1 MNMNLDDFKRLNP
14 RDIGNWPMVPKALA
28 LSGLLILILFAGY
41 WFDWQNQLAELDAA
55 KGKESQLRET
65 FIAKKKQAVNLD
77 TYRRQLKDLEQA
89 FGALIKQ
96 LPNKAEMDALLT
108 DINQAGLGRGLEF
121 ELFRPAA
128 TEIFSEFYAEKPISI
143 RVTGNYH
150 DLGAFASDISRLP
163 RIVTL
168 NNINITPSGQSL
180 TMSAVAKTYRY
191 LDENE
196 LNAQRAALRAAQRK
210 TAKGAKK

>member
-1 MNMNLDDFKRLNP
+1 MNLDDFKKLNP
-14 RDIGNWPMVPKALA
+14 KDIGNWPIIPKALA
-28 LSGLLILILFAGY
+28 LCGLFILILFAGY
-41 WFDWQNQLAELDAA
+41 WFDWQNQLADLDIA

-65 FIAKKKQAVNLD
+65 FISKKKQAVNLD
-77 TYRRQLKDLEQA
+77 IYRRQLKDLEQA

-121 ELFRPAA
+121 DLFRPADKE
-128 TEIFSEFYAEKPISI
+128 TLSEFYAERPISI

-150 DLGAFASDISRLP
+150 DLGAFASDVSRLP

-168 NNINITPSGQSL
+168 NNIDITPSGQTL

-196 LNAQRAALRAAQRK
+196 LAAQK
-210 TAKGAKK
+210 ATQKKAAKEAKK

>member
-1 MNMNLDDFKRLNP
+1 MTLDDFKKLNP
-14 RDIGNWPMVPKALA
+14 KDIGNWPIIPKILA
-28 LSGLLILILFAGY
+28 LCGLLILILFAGY
-41 WFDWQNQLAELDAA
+41 WFDWQNQLDDLKVAQE
-55 KGKESQLRET
+55 KESQLRET
-65 FIAKKKQAVNLD
+65 FISKKKQAVNLD

-121 ELFRPAA
+121 DLFRPAA
-128 TEIFSEFYAEKPISI
+128 TETITEFYAERPISI

-150 DLGAFASDISRLP
+150 DLGAFASDVSRLP

-168 NNINITPSGQSL
+168 NDINITPIGQTL

-196 LNAQRAALRAAQRK
+196 LAAQK
-210 TAKGAKK
+210 AAQKKAAKGVKK

>member
-1 MNMNLDDFKRLNP
+1 MNLDDFRKLNP
-14 RDIGNWPMVPKALA
+14 KDIGNWPIIPKALA
-28 LSGLLILILFAGY
+28 LCGLFLLILFAGY
-41 WFDWQNQLAELDAA
+41 WFDWQNQLADLDIA

-65 FIAKKKQAVNLD
+65 FISKKKQVVNLD

-121 ELFRPAA
+121 ELFRPANSE
-128 TEIFSEFYAEKPISI
+128 TLTEFYAERPISI

-150 DLGAFASDISRLP
+150 DLGAFASDVSRLP

-168 NNINITPSGQSL
+168 NEINITPSGQAL

-191 LDENE
+191 LDESE
-196 LNAQRAALRAAQRK
+196 LAAQKAAQRK
-210 TAKGAKK
+210 SAKEAKK

>member
-1 MNMNLDDFKRLNP
+1 MNLDDFKKLNP
-14 RDIGNWPMVPKALA
+14 KDIGSWPTIPKALA
-28 LSGLLILILFAGY
+28 LCGLFMLILFAGY
-41 WFDWQNQLAELDAA
+41 WFDWQNQLASLDVA
-55 KGKESQLRET
+55 KEKESQLRET
-65 FIAKKKQAVNLD
+65 FISKKKQAVNLD

-121 ELFRPAA
+121 DLFRPADKE
-128 TEIFSEFYAEKPISI
+128 TLSEFYAERPISI

-150 DLGAFASDISRLP
+150 DLGAFASDVSRLP

-168 NNINITPSGQSL
+168 NEINITPSGQAL

-196 LNAQRAALRAAQRK
+196 LAAQKATQRK
-210 TAKGAKK
+210 SAKEAKK

>member
-1 MNMNLDDFKRLNP
+1 MNLDDFKKLHP
-14 RDIGNWPMVPKALA
+14 KDIGNWPIIPKALA
-28 LSGLLILILFAGY
+28 LCGLFILILFAGY
-41 WFDWQNQLAELDAA
+41 WFDWQNQLADLDIA
-55 KGKESQLRET
+55 KEKESQLRET
-65 FIAKKKQAVNLD
+65 FISKKKQAVNLD
-77 TYRRQLKDLEQA
+77 IYRRQLKDLEQA

-121 ELFRPAA
+121 DLFRPADKE
-128 TEIFSEFYAEKPISI
+128 TLSEFYAERPISI

-150 DLGAFASDISRLP
+150 DLGAFASDVSRLP

-168 NNINITPSGQSL
+168 NNIDITPSGQTL

-196 LNAQRAALRAAQRK
+196 LAAQK
-210 TAKGAKK
+210 ATQKKAAKEAKK

>member
-1 MNMNLDDFKRLNP
+1 MNLDDLKKLDP
-14 RDIGNWPMVPKALA
+14 KDIGSWPIIPKALA
-28 LSGLLILILFAGY
+28 LCGLFILILFAGY
-41 WFDWQNQLAELDAA
+41 WFDWQNQLADLDGA
-55 KGKESQLRET
+55 KEKESQLRET
-65 FIAKKKQAVNLD
+65 FISKKKQAVNLD

-121 ELFRPAA
+121 ELFRPASSE
-128 TEIFSEFYAEKPISI
+128 TLSEFYAERPISI

-150 DLGAFASDISRLP
+150 DLGAFASDVSRLP

-168 NNINITPSGQSL
+168 NNINITPGSQGL

-196 LNAQRAALRAAQRK
+196 LAAQRAAQKNAAK
-210 TAKGAKK
+210 AKGAKK

>member
-1 MNMNLDDFKRLNP
+1 MTLDDFKKLNP
-14 RDIGNWPMVPKALA
+14 KDIGNWPIIPKILA
-28 LSGLLILILFAGY
+28 LCGLFILILFAGY
-41 WFDWQNQLAELDAA
+41 WFDWQNQLEDLKVA
-55 KGKESQLRET
+55 KEKESQLRET
-65 FIAKKKQAVNLD
+65 FISKKKQAVNLD

-121 ELFRPAA
+121 DLFRPAA
-128 TEIFSEFYAEKPISI
+128 TETITEFYAERPISI

-150 DLGAFASDISRLP
+150 DLGAFASDVSRLP

-168 NNINITPSGQSL
+168 NDINITPSGQTL

-196 LNAQRAALRAAQRK
+196 LAAQKAEQRK
-210 TAKGAKK
+210 TAKKEAKK

>member
-1 MNMNLDDFKRLNP
+1 MNLDDFKKLHP
-14 RDIGNWPMVPKALA
+14 RDIGNWPIIPKVLA
-28 LSGLLILILFAGY
+28 LCGLFILILFAGY
-41 WFDWQNQLAELDAA
+41 WFDWQNQLADLDVA

-65 FIAKKKQAVNLD
+65 FISKKKQAVNLD

-121 ELFRPAA
+121 ELFRPADK
-128 TEIFSEFYAEKPISI
+128 EILSEFYAERPISI
-143 RVTGNYH
+143 RVNGNYH
-150 DLGAFASDISRLP
+150 DLGAFASDVSRLP

-168 NNINITPSGQSL
+168 NEINITPSGQTL

-196 LNAQRAALRAAQRK
+196 LAAQKTAQRK
-210 TAKGAKK
+210 AAKEAKK

>member
-1 MNMNLDDFKRLNP
+1 MNLDDFRKLNP
-14 RDIGNWPMVPKALA
+14 KDIGSWPIIPKVFALCA
-28 LSGLLILILFAGY
+28 LFVLILFAGY
-41 WFDWQNQLAELDAA
+41 WFDWQNQLAELDTA
-55 KGKESQLRET
+55 KQKEAQLRDT
-65 FIAKKKQAVNLD
+65 FIGKKKQAINLD
-77 TYRRQLKDLEQA
+77 TYRRQLQDLELA

-128 TEIFSEFYAEKPISI
+128 NETLSEFYAELPISI

-150 DLGAFASDISRLP
+150 DLGAFASDVSRLP

-168 NNINITPSGQSL
+168 NDINITASGQALS
-180 TMSAVAKTYRY
+180 MSAVAKTYRY
-191 LDENE
+191 LDEGE
-196 LNAQRAALRAAQRK
+196 LAAQKRAAK
-210 TAKGAKK
+210 DKAKGAKK

>member
-1 MNMNLDDFKRLNP
+1 MNLDDFKKLNP
-14 RDIGNWPMVPKALA
+14 KDIGNWPIIPKALA
-28 LSGLLILILFAGY
+28 LCGLFMLILFAGY
-41 WFDWQNQLAELDAA
+41 WFDWQNQLADLDIA

-65 FIAKKKQAVNLD
+65 FISKKKQAVNLD

-121 ELFRPAA
+121 ELFRPAD
-128 TEIFSEFYAEKPISI
+128 TETLSEFYAERPISI

-150 DLGAFASDISRLP
+150 DLGAFASDVSRLP

-168 NNINITPSGQSL
+168 NEINITPSGQAL

-196 LNAQRAALRAAQRK
+196 LAAQKAAQRK
-210 TAKGAKK
+210 AAKEAKK

>member
-1 MNMNLDDFKRLNP
+1 MNLDDFKRLNP
-14 RDIGNWPMVPKALA
+14 KDIGNWPIIPKALA
-28 LSGLLILILFAGY
+28 LCGLFILILFAGY
-41 WFDWQNQLAELDAA
+41 WFDWQNQLADLDIA
-55 KGKESQLRET
+55 KEKESQLRET
-65 FIAKKKQAVNLD
+65 FISKKKQSVNLD

-121 ELFRPAA
+121 DLFRPADRE
-128 TEIFSEFYAEKPISI
+128 TLSEFYAERPISI

-150 DLGAFASDISRLP
+150 DLGAFASDVSRLP

-168 NNINITPSGQSL
+168 NEINITPSGQTL

-196 LNAQRAALRAAQRK
+196 LAAQKAAQRK
-210 TAKGAKK
+210 SAKEAKK

>member
-1 MNMNLDDFKRLNP
+1 MNLDDFKKLNP
-14 RDIGNWPMVPKALA
+14 KDIGNWPIIPKALA
-28 LSGLLILILFAGY
+28 LCGLFILILFAGY
-41 WFDWQNQLAELDAA
+41 WFDWQNQLADLDIV
-55 KGKESQLRET
+55 KEKESQLRET
-65 FIAKKKQAVNLD
+65 FISKKKQVVNLD

-121 ELFRPAA
+121 ELFRPANSE
-128 TEIFSEFYAEKPISI
+128 TLTEFYAERPISI

-150 DLGAFASDISRLP
+150 DIGAFASDVSRLP

-168 NNINITPSGQSL
+168 NEINITPSGQAL

-196 LNAQRAALRAAQRK
+196 LAAQKAAQRK
-210 TAKGAKK
+210 SAKEAKK

>member
-1 MNMNLDDFKRLNP
+1 MNLADFNKLDP
-14 RDIGNWPMVPKALA
+14 RDIGNWPIIPKALA
-28 LSGLLILILFAGY
+28 LCGLFVLILFAGY
-41 WFDWQNQLAELDAA
+41 WFDWQSQLADLDTA
-55 KGKESQLRET
+55 KAKESQLRET
-65 FIAKKKQAVNLD
+65 FISKKKQAVNLD

-121 ELFRPAA
+121 ELFRPADKE
-128 TEIFSEFYAEKPISI
+128 TLSEFYAERPISI
-143 RVTGNYH
+143 RVTGGYH
-150 DLGAFASDISRLP
+150 DLGAFASDVSRLP

-168 NNINITPSGQSL
+168 NEINIAPSGQAL

-196 LNAQRAALRAAQRK
+196 LMAQKAAQRK
-210 TAKGAKK
+210 AAKEAKK

>member
-1 MNMNLDDFKRLNP
+1 MNLDDFKRLNP
-14 RDIGNWPMVPKALA
+14 KDIGNWPIIPKALA
-28 LSGLLILILFAGY
+28 LCGLFILILFAGY
-41 WFDWQNQLAELDAA
+41 WFDWQNQLAEMDVAT
-55 KGKESQLRET
+55 KKESQLRET
-65 FIAKKKQAVNLD
+65 FISKKKQAVNLD

-121 ELFRPAA
+121 DLFRPADKE
-128 TEIFSEFYAEKPISI
+128 TLSEFYAERPISI

-150 DLGAFASDISRLP
+150 DLGAFASDVSRLP

-168 NNINITPSGQSL
+168 NEVNITPSGQTL
-180 TMSAVAKTYRY
+180 TMSAIAKTYRY

-196 LNAQRAALRAAQRK
+196 LAAQKAAQRK
-210 TAKGAKK
+210 AAQGAKK

>member
-1 MNMNLDDFKRLNP
+1 MNLDDFKKLNP
-14 RDIGNWPMVPKALA
+14 KDIGSWPIIPKALA
-28 LSGLLILILFAGY
+28 LCGLFIIILFAGY
-41 WFDWQNQLAELDAA
+41 WFDWQNQLADLDIV
-55 KGKESQLRET
+55 KEKESQLRET
-65 FIAKKKQAVNLD
+65 FISKKKQVVNLD

-121 ELFRPAA
+121 ELFRPANSE
-128 TEIFSEFYAEKPISI
+128 TLTEFYAERPISI

-150 DLGAFASDISRLP
+150 DIGAFASDVSRLP

-168 NNINITPSGQSL
+168 NEINITPSGQAL

-196 LNAQRAALRAAQRK
+196 LAAQKAAQRK
-210 TAKGAKK
+210 SAKEAKK

>member
-1 MNMNLDDFKRLNP
+1 MNLDDLKKLDP
-14 RDIGNWPMVPKALA
+14 KDIGSWPIIPKALA
-28 LSGLLILILFAGY
+28 LCGLFVLILFAGY
-41 WFDWQNQLAELDAA
+41 WFDWQNQLADLDSA
-55 KGKESQLRET
+55 KEKESQLRET
-65 FIAKKKQAVNLD
+65 FISKKKQAVNLD

-121 ELFRPAA
+121 ELFRPASSE
-128 TEIFSEFYAEKPISI
+128 TLSEFYAERPISI

-150 DLGAFASDISRLP
+150 DLGAFASDVSRLP

-168 NNINITPSGQSL
+168 NNINITPGSQGL

-196 LNAQRAALRAAQRK
+196 LAAQRAAQKNAAK
-210 TAKGAKK
+210 AKGAKK

>member
-1 MNMNLDDFKRLNP
+1 MNLDDFKKLNP
-14 RDIGNWPMVPKALA
+14 KDIGNWPIIPKALA
-28 LSGLLILILFAGY
+28 LFGLFMLILFAGY
-41 WFDWQNQLAELDAA
+41 WFDWQNQLADLDIA
-55 KGKESQLRET
+55 KEKESQLRET
-65 FIAKKKQAVNLD
+65 FISKKKQVVNLD

-121 ELFRPAA
+121 ELFRPANSE
-128 TEIFSEFYAEKPISI
+128 TLTEFYAERPISI

-150 DLGAFASDISRLP
+150 DIGAFASDVSRLP

-168 NNINITPSGQSL
+168 NEINVTPSGQAL

-196 LNAQRAALRAAQRK
+196 LAAQKAAQRK
-210 TAKGAKK
+210 SAKEAKK

>member
-1 MNMNLDDFKRLNP
+1 MNLDDFKKLNP
-14 RDIGNWPMVPKALA
+14 KDIGNWPIIPKALA
-28 LSGLLILILFAGY
+28 LCGLLILILFAGY
-41 WFDWQNQLAELDAA
+41 WFDWQNQLADLDIA
-55 KGKESQLRET
+55 KEKESQLRET
-65 FIAKKKQAVNLD
+65 FISKKKQVVNLD

-121 ELFRPAA
+121 ELFRPANSE
-128 TEIFSEFYAEKPISI
+128 TLTEFYAERPISI

-150 DLGAFASDISRLP
+150 DLGAFASDVSRLP

-168 NNINITPSGQSL
+168 NEISITPSGQAL

-196 LNAQRAALRAAQRK
+196 LAAQKAAQRK
-210 TAKGAKK
+210 SAKEAKK

>member
-1 MNMNLDDFKRLNP
+1 MNLDDFKRLNP
-14 RDIGNWPMVPKALA
+14 KDIGNWPIIPKALA
-28 LSGLLILILFAGY
+28 LCGLFILILFAGY
-41 WFDWQNQLAELDAA
+41 WFDWQNQLAEMDVA
-55 KGKESQLRET
+55 KEKESQLRET
-65 FIAKKKQAVNLD
+65 FISKKKQAVNLD

-121 ELFRPAA
+121 DLFRPADKE
-128 TEIFSEFYAEKPISI
+128 TLSEFYAERPISI

-150 DLGAFASDISRLP
+150 DLGAFASDVSRLP

-168 NNINITPSGQSL
+168 NEVNITPSGQTL
-180 TMSAVAKTYRY
+180 TMSAIAKTYRY

-196 LNAQRAALRAAQRK
+196 LAAQKAAQRK
-210 TAKGAKK
+210 AAQGAKK

>member
-1 MNMNLDDFKRLNP
+1 MNLEDFRKLNP
-14 RDIGNWPMVPKALA
+14 KDIGNWPLIPKALV
-28 LSGLLILILFAGY
+28 LCGLFVVIIFAGY
-41 WFDWQNQLAELDAA
+41 WFEWQNQLDELDTA
-55 KGKESQLRET
+55 KQKESQLRET
-65 FIAKKKQAVNLD
+65 FLSKKKQAVNLD

-121 ELFRPAA
+121 ELFRPADKE
-128 TEIFSEFYAEKPISI
+128 TTTEFYAERPISI

-150 DLGAFASDISRLP
+150 DIGAFASDVSRLP

-168 NNINITPSGQSL
+168 NDIAITPNGQTLSM
-180 TMSAVAKTYRY
+180 TATAKTYRY
-191 LDENE
+191 LDDDE
-196 LNAQRAALRAAQRK
+196 LQAQKAAQQK
-210 TAKGAKK
+210 AAKDKKGAK

>member
-1 MNMNLDDFKRLNP
+1 MNLDDLKKLDP
-14 RDIGNWPMVPKALA
+14 KDIGSWPIIPKALA
-28 LSGLLILILFAGY
+28 LCGLFILILFAGY
-41 WFDWQNQLAELDAA
+41 WFDWQNQLADLDSA
-55 KGKESQLRET
+55 KEKESQLRET
-65 FIAKKKQAVNLD
+65 FISKKKQAVNLD

-121 ELFRPAA
+121 ELFRPASSE
-128 TEIFSEFYAEKPISI
+128 TLSEFYAERPISI

-150 DLGAFASDISRLP
+150 DLGAFASDVSRLP

-168 NNINITPSGQSL
+168 NDINITPGGQGL

-196 LNAQRAALRAAQRK
+196 LAAQRAAQKNA
-210 TAKGAKK
+210 AKGAKK

>member
-1 MNMNLDDFKRLNP
+1 MNLDDFKKLNP
-14 RDIGNWPMVPKALA
+14 KDVGNWPMIPKALA
-28 LSGLLILILFAGY
+28 LCGLFLLILFAGY
-41 WFDWQNQLAELDAA
+41 WFDWQNQLAELDIA
-55 KGKESQLRET
+55 KEKESQLRET
-65 FIAKKKQAVNLD
+65 FISKKKQAVNLD

-121 ELFRPAA
+121 DLFRPADNE
-128 TEIFSEFYAEKPISI
+128 TLTEFYAERPISI

-150 DLGAFASDISRLP
+150 DLGAFASDVSRLP

-168 NNINITPSGQSL
+168 NDINITPSGQTL

-196 LNAQRAALRAAQRK
+196 LAAQKAAQRK
-210 TAKGAKK
+210 AAKEAKK

>member
-1 MNMNLDDFKRLNP
+1 MNLDDFKKLNP
-14 RDIGNWPMVPKALA
+14 KDIGNWPIIPKALA
-28 LSGLLILILFAGY
+28 LCGLFILILFAGY
-41 WFDWQNQLAELDAA
+41 WFDWQNQLADLDIV
-55 KGKESQLRET
+55 KEKESQLRET
-65 FIAKKKQAVNLD
+65 FISKKKQVVNLD

-121 ELFRPAA
+121 ELFRPANSE
-128 TEIFSEFYAEKPISI
+128 TLTEFYAERPISI

-150 DLGAFASDISRLP
+150 DIGAFASDVSRLP

-168 NNINITPSGQSL
+168 NEINITPSGQAL

-191 LDENE
+191 LDESE
-196 LNAQRAALRAAQRK
+196 LAAQKAAQRK
-210 TAKGAKK
+210 SAKEAKK

>member
-1 MNMNLDDFKRLNP
+1 MKLDELRNLNP
-14 RDIGNWPMVPKALA
+14 KDISNWPPIPKALA
-28 LSGLLILILFAGY
+28 LGALFVLILFAGY
-41 WFDWQNQLAELDAA
+41 WFDWQNQLNDLDAA
-55 KGKESQLRET
+55 KNKEIQLRET
-65 FIAKKKQAVNLD
+65 FLAKKKQAINLD

-96 LPNKAEMDALLT
+96 LPNKSEMDALLT

-121 ELFRPAA
+121 ELFKPAPNE
-128 TEIFSEFYAEKPISI
+128 TQSEFYAELPISI

-168 NNINITPSGQSL
+168 NNISITPGTQAL
-180 TMSAVAKTYRY
+180 TMNAVAKTYRY
-191 LDENE
+191 LDEEE
-196 LNAQRAALRAAQRK
+196 LAEKRK
-210 TAKGAKK
+210 AEKDKAKKEAKK

>member
-1 MNMNLDDFKRLNP
+1 MNLDDFTKLNP
-14 RDIGNWPMVPKALA
+14 KDIGNWPIIPKVLA
-28 LSGLLILILFAGY
+28 LCGLFVLILFAGY
-41 WFDWQNQLAELDAA
+41 WFDWQNQLADLDAA
-55 KGKESQLRET
+55 KEKESQLRET
-65 FIAKKKQAVNLD
+65 FISKKKQVVNLD

-121 ELFRPAA
+121 ELFRPANN
-128 TEIFSEFYAEKPISI
+128 EILSEFYAERPISI

-150 DLGAFASDISRLP
+150 DLGAFASDVSRLP

-168 NNINITPSGQSL
+168 NEINITPSGQTL

-196 LNAQRAALRAAQRK
+196 LAAQKAAQRK
-210 TAKGAKK
+210 SAKETKK